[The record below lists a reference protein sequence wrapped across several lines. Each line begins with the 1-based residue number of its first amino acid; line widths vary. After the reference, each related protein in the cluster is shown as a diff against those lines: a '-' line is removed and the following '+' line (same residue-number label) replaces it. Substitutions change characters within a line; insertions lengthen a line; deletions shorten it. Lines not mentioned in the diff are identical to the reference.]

1 MTEAKATPIKPILNI
16 NMKIESKI
24 KFNIFEITNINTSVL
39 EFPSD
44 CNVSQ
49 NTLVKIILNHL
60 AR

>member
-24 KFNIFEITNINTSVL
+24 KFNIFEITNINTCVL
-39 EFPSD
+39 EFLSD

>member
-24 KFNIFEITNINTSVL
+24 KFNIFEITNINTCVL

-60 AR
+60 AM

>member
-1 MTEAKATPIKPILNI
+1 MLLELNHKHYLFLNV
-16 NMKIESKI
+16 NMKIGSKI
-24 KFNIFEITNINTSVL
+24 KFNIFEITNINTGVL

>member
-24 KFNIFEITNINTSVL
+24 KFNIFEITNNTGVL